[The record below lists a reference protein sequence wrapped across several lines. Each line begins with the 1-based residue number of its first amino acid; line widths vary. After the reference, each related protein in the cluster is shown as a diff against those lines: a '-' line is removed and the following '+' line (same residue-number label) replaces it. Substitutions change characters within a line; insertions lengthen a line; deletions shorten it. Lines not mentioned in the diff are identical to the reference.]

1 MDCICRA
8 NTIGTLMGESSRQKR
23 KDTNE
28 NRRGTGREYKILNHT
43 ELQQK
48 EQTCKCIILFIS
60 KSILFC
66 RAKNLSSEKTSYV
79 L

>member
-1 MDCICRA
+1 MDCICKV

-23 KDTNE
+23 KDKNE

-48 EQTCKCIILFIS
+48 EQTV
-60 KSILFC
+60 
-66 RAKNLSSEKTSYV
+66 NV
-79 L
+79 